1 MKRSRRNSTIKSYEK
16 ILKKD
21 FDFDWQFMLD
31 LEKHKLK
38 RMHKYFTEHNFT
50 AADSRVIRE
59 LGLAIKLIEIICDE
73 DFDRLMINGNFKKY
87 VNIKNYKR
95 FVTYTIPQLNASAY
109 FRSELRVEKAWN
121 LYHKLRQDRMR
132 TWWN

>member
-1 MKRSRRNSTIKSYEK
+1 MKRSRRNATIKSYEK
-16 ILKKD
+16 ILKN
-21 FDFDWQFMLD
+21 DFDWDWQYMLD
-31 LEKHKLK
+31 LERHKLK
-38 RMHKYFTEHNFT
+38 RMYKYFTEHDFS
-50 AADSRVIRE
+50 AADSRVAKE
-59 LGLAIKLIEIICDE
+59 LNLAIKLIEIICGD
-73 DFDRLMINGNFKKY
+73 DSQRLLIDGNFKKY

-95 FVTYTIPQLNASAY
+95 FVTYTIPQLNVSAY

>member
-1 MKRSRRNSTIKSYEK
+1 MLLLNLTKK
-16 ILKKD
+16 ILKND

-31 LEKHKLK
+31 LERHKLK
-38 RMHKYFTEHNFT
+38 RMHKYFTEHNI
-50 AADSRVIRE
+50 AESDSRVTKE
-59 LGLAIKLIEIICDE
+59 LNLAIKLIEIICGD
-73 DFDRLMINGNFKKY
+73 DSDRLLIDGNFKKY

-95 FVTYTIPQLNASAY
+95 FVTYTTPQLNVSAY